1 MLSFYQKLASKLNE
15 TGSGVSDP
23 PPAGGARS
31 ASFKATGERV
41 DPAAGAG
48 TPPANGDGP
57 AGAASA
63 GPQNDAT
70 PDGSDP
76 LDVDLFQSDERMVI
90 AAQLP
95 GVPAD
100 GFSVT
105 IDEESNTV
113 VVEAE
118 AKRPPLP
125 PPPDGKDDGEKGR
138 YIKQEIKWRKLYRKV
153 YLPGPFDAGMAKAF
167 LSRGILTVVLP
178 VKRPGTGK
186 KLAVQELPDETRE
199 RPSVQ

>member
-23 PPAGGARS
+23 PPASGARS

-41 DPAAGAG
+41 DPLQGG
-48 TPPANGDGP
+48 
-57 AGAASA
+57 AGAAPA
-63 GPQNDAT
+63 GGGAPVAVAGAQSDAT

-76 LDVDLFQSDERMVI
+76 LDVELFQSDERMVI
-90 AAQLP
+90 IAQLP
-95 GVPAD
+95 GVPPD

-118 AKRPPLP
+118 EKRPPLP
-125 PPPDGKDDGEKGR
+125 PLADGKDDGEKGR
-138 YIKQEIKWRKLYRKV
+138 YIKQEVKWRKLYRKV

-199 RPSVQ
+199 RQSAQ

>member
-23 PPAGGARS
+23 PQAGVGARS

-41 DPAAGAG
+41 DPPQAGAG
-48 TPPANGDGP
+48 AAP
-57 AGAASA
+57 AGAADPLAAAAAQSD
-63 GPQNDAT
+63 PI

-76 LDVDLFQSDERMVI
+76 LDVDLFQSDERMIVV
-90 AAQLP
+90 AQLP

-125 PPPDGKDDGEKGR
+125 PLADGKDDGEKGR
-138 YIKQEIKWRKLYRKV
+138 YAKQEVKWRKLYRKV
-153 YLPGPFDAGMAKAF
+153 YLPGPFDTGMAKAF

-199 RPSVQ
+199 RKAAQ